1 MNASYTTRVSR
12 VIELL
17 QGKWTILILC
27 AMRSRPVR
35 LSELRRLIPAAS
47 KKALTASLRS
57 LTAQGF
63 ILRRDLSSSVLHVE
77 YELADAMQQPLV
89 ELLEY
94 LEQWATL
101 YVSEEPTKPS
111 TAQKHTRAS

>member
-1 MNASYTTRVSR
+1 
-12 VIELL
+12 
-17 QGKWTILILC
+17 
-27 AMRSRPVR
+27 
-35 LSELRRLIPAAS
+35 
-47 KKALTASLRS
+47 
-57 LTAQGF
+57 
-63 ILRRDLSSSVLHVE
+63 VLHVE

-101 YVSEEPTKPS
+101 YFSEEPTKPS

>member
-1 MNASYTTRVSR
+1 
-12 VIELL
+12 
-17 QGKWTILILC
+17 
-27 AMRSRPVR
+27 
-35 LSELRRLIPAAS
+35 
-47 KKALTASLRS
+47 
-57 LTAQGF
+57 
-63 ILRRDLSSSVLHVE
+63 VLHVE